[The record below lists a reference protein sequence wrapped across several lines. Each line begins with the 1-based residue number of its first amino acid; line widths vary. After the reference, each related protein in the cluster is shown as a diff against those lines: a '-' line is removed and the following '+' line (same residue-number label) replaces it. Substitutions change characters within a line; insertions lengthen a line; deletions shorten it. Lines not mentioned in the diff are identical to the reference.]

1 MDENKEIK
9 DKNEQH
15 KHEEKTYLTWVNKI
29 GYGSGD
35 IAGNVVY
42 ALLSAFVMIFLTD
55 TVGMNA
61 GVVGTLIA
69 VSKLF
74 DGVSDIFFG
83 SLIDKTN
90 TKMGKAR
97 PWMLYGYFGCAICLV
112 AIFCIPADLSATAQY
127 AWFFIAYTLL
137 NAGFYTANNIA
148 YSALTA
154 LITKNN
160 HERVQMGSIRF
171 MFAFGTSMLIQTIT
185 VALVA
190 YFGGG
195 AAAWRTVAIIYAI
208 VGVIS
213 NTLSVMSVKELTP
226 EELAEGEEV
235 THEELPEGEEV
246 AIKEFAEGEEIIAAA
261 EEEEKYTLIDAFKL
275 LIKNKYYLM
284 ICASYI
290 LMQIYSATLN
300 MGIYYMTYVL
310 KNANLLGVFSW
321 FINIPMII
329 GLLFTPALVM
339 KFGGMY
345 KLNLMGYTIGTL
357 GRLGVVIA
365 GYLGSVPPMLVCT
378 AIAALGMSPLQ
389 GDMNA
394 LIATCSEYT
403 YLTHGKRV
411 DGTMYSCTSLGTKLG
426 GGIGTALAGWLL
438 AFSGYVGGAAVQSA
452 STMNMLHIMYLWM
465 PMIFNLLITLIL
477 TRLNVEQANEELRE
491 KLS

>member
-1 MDENKEIK
+1 MN
-9 DKNEQH
+9 
-15 KHEEKTYLTWVNKI
+15 EKTYLKWYNKV

-83 SLIDKTN
+83 SLIDKTH

-97 PWMLYGYFGCAICLV
+97 PWMFYGFFGCAVCLV
-112 AIFCIPADLSATAQY
+112 AIFCIPADMSATAQY

-154 LITKNN
+154 LVTKNN

-185 VALVA
+185 VGMVA
-190 YFGGG
+190 HFGGG

-213 NTLSVMSVKELTP
+213 NTISVMSVKELDP
-226 EELAEGEEV
+226 EELTEGEV
-235 THEELPEGEEV
+235 QQTPD
-246 AIKEFAEGEEIIAAA
+246 KD
-261 EEEEKYTLIDAFKL
+261 EKYSLIDAFRL
-275 LIKNKYYLM
+275 LIRNKYYLM
-284 ICASYI
+284 ICLSYI
-290 LMQIYSATLN
+290 LMQIYTATLN

-321 FINIPMII
+321 AINIPMIV
-329 GLLFTPALVM
+329 GLLFTPMLVARW
-339 KFGGMY
+339 GGMY
-345 KLNLMGYTIGTL
+345 KLNLTGYTIGTI

-365 GYLGSVPPMLVCT
+365 GYLGSVPLMLACT
-378 AIAALGMSPLQ
+378 AVAAIGMSPLQ

-403 YLTHGKRV
+403 YLTSGKRV

-438 AFSGYVGGAAVQSA
+438 ALSGYVGGAAEQSA
-452 STMNMLHIMYLWM
+452 SCINMLHVMYLWM

-477 TRLNVEQANEELRE
+477 TRLNVEKANEDLRRRKQILKE
-491 KLS
+491 I

>member
-1 MDENKEIK
+1 MNQKK
-9 DKNEQH
+9 
-15 KHEEKTYLTWVNKI
+15 EKTYLNWYNKI

-83 SLIDKTN
+83 SLIDKTK
-90 TKMGKAR
+90 TRMGKAR
-97 PWMLYGYFGCAICLV
+97 PWMFYGYFGCAVCLV
-112 AIFCIPADLSATAQY
+112 AIFCIPAGVSATAQY

-160 HERVQMGSIRF
+160 NERVQMGSIRF

-185 VALVA
+185 VGLVA
-190 YFGGG
+190 HFGGG
-195 AAAWRTVAIIYAI
+195 AAAWRTVAIIYAV

-213 NTLSVMSVKELTP
+213 NTISVLSVRELSA
-226 EELAEGEEV
+226 EELAEGEEIQQD
-235 THEELPEGEEV
+235 T
-246 AIKEFAEGEEIIAAA
+246 AA
-261 EEEEKYTLIDAFKL
+261 EEKYTLADAFRL
-275 LIKNKYYLM
+275 LVQNKYYLM
-284 ICASYI
+284 ICAAYI
-290 LMQIYSATLN
+290 LMQIYTATLN

-321 FINIPMII
+321 AINIPMII
-329 GLLFTPALVM
+329 GLLFTPFLVA

-345 KLNLMGYTIGTL
+345 KLNLMGYTLGTI

-365 GYLGSVPPMLVCT
+365 GYMGSVPLMLICT
-378 AIAALGMSPLQ
+378 AVAAIGMSPLQ

-403 YLTHGKRV
+403 FLTHGKRV

-438 AFSGYVGGAAVQSA
+438 AFSGYVGGAAQQTA
-452 STMNMLHIMYLWM
+452 STLNMLHIMYLWM

-477 TRLNVEQANEELRE
+477 TRLNVEKANEELR
-491 KLS
+491 KQK